1 MPQTSNGVSED
12 TAVVQKPALGLVE
25 FVALM
30 ATMTSLVALS
40 IDAMLPAL
48 IQIGESL
55 QVAEAHQTHLIVT
68 VFFLG
73 MALGQMFFGPFSD
86 SRGRRLTIL
95 VGLCIFALGTFVCM
109 MATASVTLYVDI
121 E

>member
-1 MPQTSNGVSED
+1 MPQTPTDVSVE
-12 TAVVQKPALGLVE
+12 TAVAQKPALGLVE

-55 QVAEAHQTHLIVT
+55 NVEEDHQTHLIVT

-73 MALGQMFFGPFSD
+73 MAFGQMFFNPF
-86 SRGRRLTIL
+86 
-95 VGLCIFALGTFVCM
+95 
-109 MATASVTLYVDI
+109 Y
-121 E
+121 